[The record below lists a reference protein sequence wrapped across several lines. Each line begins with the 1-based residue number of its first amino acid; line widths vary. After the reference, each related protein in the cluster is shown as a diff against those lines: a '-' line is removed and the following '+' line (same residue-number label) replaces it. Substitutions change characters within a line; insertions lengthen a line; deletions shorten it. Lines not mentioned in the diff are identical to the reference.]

1 MEIFKRIRRLLSEDN
16 SGEDVAND
24 LITLIRYNAVIIGI
38 WSLFLALFF
47 FVQGQLKF
55 GIWFL
60 VAAAAYSIIIYITFR
75 YDDNIFLT
83 SIFGIVAFVT
93 AAVFSRTLG
102 WACQF
107 QNYIYLFILLEWYDS
122 QRSSRQKIVYSGL
135 GLIACAAVYILCRP
149 ENIIVDMNSS
159 PYAFIGVINMI
170 IFGLCLCYIVHSF
183 SAQYLSTEHKL
194 YQYNKKLKQM
204 AGMDPLTQLMNRRAA
219 TEEINDIINRYES
232 NGKSV
237 SIAIGDIDFFKKVN
251 DTYGHDCGDYV
262 LKSLAMLFK
271 ETMKDYGFVARWGG
285 EEFLFVF
292 REMNG
297 DEAVVILNRLREKI
311 GKMELN
317 FNSVSF
323 NVTMTFGLEEYS
335 SNHGVEDAIK
345 EADNKLYMGKES
357 GRNKVVF

>member
-1 MEIFKRIRRLLSEDN
+1 MEIFKRIRRILSEDN
-16 SGEDVAND
+16 AGEGVAND

-38 WSLFLALFF
+38 WNLFLAIFF
-47 FVQGQLKF
+47 FVQSKTMF
-55 GIWFL
+55 GIWFV
-60 VAAAAYSIIIYITFR
+60 VAAAAYGMIMYVTFR

-83 SIFGIVAFVT
+83 TVFGIVSFVM
-93 AAVFSRTLG
+93 AIVFSRTLG

-122 QRSSRQKIVYSGL
+122 QRTSRQKIVYSIIGL
-135 GLIACAAVYILCRP
+135 LSCVVVYLFSKP
-149 ENIIVDMNSS
+149 EYIIVEMNSS
-159 PYAFIGVINMI
+159 PYAFVGVINMI
-170 IFGLCLCYIVHSF
+170 IFGLCLCYVVHSF

-194 YQYNKKLKQM
+194 YQYNKKLKQI
-204 AGMDPLTQLMNRRAA
+204 AGMDPLTQLMNRRSAM
-219 TEEINDIINRYES
+219 EEINEIVGRYES
-232 NGKSV
+232 NGESV

-271 ETMKDYGFVARWGG
+271 ETMKNYGFVARWGG

-292 REMNG
+292 KSMNG
-297 DEAVVILNRLREKI
+297 DDAVVVLNRLREKI
-311 GKMELN
+311 EKLELN

-335 SNHGVEDAIK
+335 SNHGVDDTIK
-345 EADNKLYMGKES
+345 NADNKLYMGKES